1 MGKLMMQ
8 SYKVVF
14 LRKGYIFV
22 EAETEEEAREKA
34 KTLSMEDICWEAG
47 DLLVPVYVEAGRGD

>member
-1 MGKLMMQ
+1 MMQ

-34 KTLSMEDICWEAG
+34 KALSMEDICWEAG